1 VGAGHEGPR
10 LDRVTYAIEVLPAA
24 ERDLRKVHPQIR
36 ARIRGALLKLA
47 VDPRPPGARALKDRP
62 GYLRV
67 RIGDYR
73 IIYTIEDDVL
83 RVVVVRLGHR
93 RDVYR

>member
-1 VGAGHEGPR
+1 M
-10 LDRVTYAIEVLPAA
+10 TYAIEVLPAA
-24 ERDLRKVHPQIR
+24 ERDLRKVHPQMR
-36 ARIRGALLKLA
+36 ARIRGAVLKLA
-47 VDPRPPGARALKDRP
+47 ADPRPPGARALKDRP

-67 RIGDYR
+67 RVGDYR

-83 RVVVVRLGHR
+83 RVLVVRIGHR

>member
-1 VGAGHEGPR
+1 
-10 LDRVTYAIEVLPAA
+10 VTFTIEVLPAA
-24 ERDLRKVHPQIR
+24 ERSLRKVHPEIR
-36 ARIRGALLKLA
+36 ARIRGVILKLA
-47 VDPRPPGARALKDRP
+47 ADPRPPGARALKDRH

-67 RIGDYR
+67 RVADYR

-83 RVVVVRLGHR
+83 RVIIVRVGHR

>member
-1 VGAGHEGPR
+1 M
-10 LDRVTYAIEVLPAA
+10 TYAIEVLPAV
-24 ERDLRKVHPQIR
+24 ERGLRKVHPQMR
-36 ARIRGALLKLA
+36 ARIRGAVLKLA
-47 VDPRPPGARALKDRP
+47 TDPRPPGARALKDRP

-67 RIGDYR
+67 RVGDYR

-83 RVVVVRLGHR
+83 RVIVVRVGHR

>member
-1 VGAGHEGPR
+1 
-10 LDRVTYAIEVLPAA
+10 VTYAIEVLPAA
-24 ERDLRKVHPQIR
+24 ERDLRKVHPQMR
-36 ARIRGALLKLA
+36 ARIRGAVLKLA
-47 VDPRPPGARALKDRP
+47 ADPRPPGARALKDRP

-67 RIGDYR
+67 RVGDYR

-83 RVVVVRLGHR
+83 RVVVVRVGHR

>member
-1 VGAGHEGPR
+1 
-10 LDRVTYAIEVLPAA
+10 VTYAIEVLPAA
-24 ERDLRKVHPQIR
+24 ERDLRKVHPQMR
-36 ARIRGALLKLA
+36 ARIRGAVLKLA
-47 VDPRPPGARALKDRP
+47 AEPRPPGARALKDRP

-67 RIGDYR
+67 RVGDYR

-83 RVVVVRLGHR
+83 RVVVVRVGHR

>member
-1 VGAGHEGPR
+1 
-10 LDRVTYAIEVLPAA
+10 VTYAIEVLPAA
-24 ERDLRKVHPQIR
+24 ERDLRKVHPQMR
-36 ARIRGALLKLA
+36 ARIRGAVLKLA
-47 VDPRPPGARALKDRP
+47 ADPRPPGARALKDRP

-67 RIGDYR
+67 RVGDYR

-83 RVVVVRLGHR
+83 RVLVVRVGHR

>member
-1 VGAGHEGPR
+1 M
-10 LDRVTYAIEVLPAA
+10 TYAIEVLPAA
-24 ERDLRKVHPQIR
+24 ERALRKVHPEIR
-36 ARIRGALLKLA
+36 ARIRGAVLKLA
-47 VDPRPPGARALKDRP
+47 TDPRPPGARALKDRP

-67 RIGDYR
+67 RVGDYR

-83 RVVVVRLGHR
+83 RVLVVRVGHR

>member
-1 VGAGHEGPR
+1 M
-10 LDRVTYAIEVLPAA
+10 TYAIEVLPAA

>member
-1 VGAGHEGPR
+1 M
-10 LDRVTYAIEVLPAA
+10 TYAIEVLPAA
-24 ERDLRKVHPQIR
+24 ERDLRKVHPQMR
-36 ARIRGALLKLA
+36 ARIRGAVLKLA
-47 VDPRPPGARALKDRP
+47 AEPRPPGARALKDRP

-67 RIGDYR
+67 RVGDYR

-83 RVVVVRLGHR
+83 RVFVVRVGHR

>member
-1 VGAGHEGPR
+1 
-10 LDRVTYAIEVLPAA
+10 VTYAIEVLPAA
-24 ERDLRKVHPQIR
+24 ERDLRKVHPQMR
-36 ARIRGALLKLA
+36 ARIRGAVLKLA
-47 VDPRPPGARALKDRP
+47 AEPRPPGARALKDRP

-67 RIGDYR
+67 RVGDYR

-83 RVVVVRLGHR
+83 RVIVVRVGHR

>member
-1 VGAGHEGPR
+1 M
-10 LDRVTYAIEVLPAA
+10 TYAIEVLPAA
-24 ERDLRKVHPQIR
+24 ERDLRKVHPQMR
-36 ARIRGALLKLA
+36 ARIRGAVLKLA
-47 VDPRPPGARALKDRP
+47 ADPRPPGARALKDRP

-67 RIGDYR
+67 RVGDYR

-83 RVVVVRLGHR
+83 RVIVVRVGHR

>member
-1 VGAGHEGPR
+1 M
-10 LDRVTYAIEVLPAA
+10 TYSIEVLPAA
-24 ERDLRKVHPQIR
+24 ERELRKVHPQMR
-36 ARIRGALLKLA
+36 ARIRGAVLKLA
-47 VDPRPPGARALKDRP
+47 MDPRPPGARALKDRP

-73 IIYTIEDDVL
+73 VIYTIKDDVL
-83 RVVVVRLGHR
+83 TVVVVRVGHR